1 MSCKECGTKLVSWN
15 DTLGTVHYCET
26 CNSIV
31 EAPAETAPKGMTIK
45 VNGYWYKDSETADE
59 IAHLG

>member
-1 MSCKECGTKLVSWN
+1 MSCKECGTKLVSWE
-15 DTLGTVHYCET
+15 DTFGTVHYCEG

-31 EAPAETAPKGMTIK
+31 EAHEVAPKGLTVK
-45 VNGYWYKDSETADE
+45 VNGYWYKDQETADE